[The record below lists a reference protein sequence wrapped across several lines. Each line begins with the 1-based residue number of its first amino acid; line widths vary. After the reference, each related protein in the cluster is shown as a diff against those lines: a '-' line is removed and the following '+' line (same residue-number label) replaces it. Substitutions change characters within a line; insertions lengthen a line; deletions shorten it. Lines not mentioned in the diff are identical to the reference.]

1 MLETIQALD
10 SAMLLQIQD
19 TVRTG
24 FLSML
29 LVPVSR
35 AGDMGAFW
43 IALCVL
49 LLVIRRTRRGGA
61 LTFCGLAV
69 EYAVCDLVL
78 KRLILRPRPYLVVQ
92 GLVCLVPPESSTSF
106 PSGHAASSFVCA
118 WLLTCCF
125 GKKGALAYIPAT
137 LIAISRVYVGV
148 HYPSDVLAGMVL
160 GTLVGAAVRA
170 AVRLY
175 QNQKSRSA

>member
-1 MLETIQALD
+1 MLETIRALD
-10 SAMLLQIQD
+10 SAMLLQVQSA
-19 TVRTG
+19 VRTG
-24 FLSML
+24 FLSAL

-49 LLVIRRTRRGGA
+49 LLVFRRTRRGGA
-61 LTFCGLAV
+61 LTLCGLAV
-69 EYAVCDLVL
+69 EFAVCDLVL

-118 WLLTCCF
+118 YLLTRCF

-137 LIAISRVYVGV
+137 LIAVSRVYVGV

-160 GTLVGAAVRA
+160 GTLVGAAIWA
-170 AVRLY
+170 ALDLY
-175 QNQKSRSA
+175 QKRRCAK